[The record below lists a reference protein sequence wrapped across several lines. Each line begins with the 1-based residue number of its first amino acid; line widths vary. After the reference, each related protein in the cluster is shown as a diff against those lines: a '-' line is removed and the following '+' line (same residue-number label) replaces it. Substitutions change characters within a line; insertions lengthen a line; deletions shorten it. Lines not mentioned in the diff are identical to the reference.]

1 MKFRDFL
8 LNESKA
14 STLNEDAFVEKTK
27 AFFNKISACLGKKTL
42 EDVNRE
48 LALIKKEYGDKP
60 SAENMSD
67 ISKRIV
73 NVLKKNK
80 NQFDESKLPDNIVN
94 ESQLNEGFW
103 EFLKKHD
110 TEAIATI
117 GGGITG
123 LIAGIT
129 LGFKSFV
136 VAWAVKGFVAA
147 VLIGM
152 GTCGITVLSGLLLGA
167 IGGIA
172 KAYNDKNDPIK
183 KLKSGESSKR
193 F

>member
-1 MKFRDFL
+1 MRFREFL
-8 LNESKA
+8 LNESDTH
-14 STLNEDAFVEKTK
+14 TLNEDAFVEKTK

-80 NQFDESKLPDNIVN
+80 NQFDESKLPDNIMN

-103 EFLKKHD
+103 EFLEKHE
-110 TEAIATI
+110 TAVITTM
-117 GGGITG
+117 GGGIKG
-123 LIAGIT
+123 LVGGISLGIKGFLIAW
-129 LGFKSFV
+129 V
-136 VAWAVKGFVAA
+136 VKGFVAA
-147 VLIGM
+147 LIVGM
-152 GTCGITVLSGLLLGA
+152 SLCGITVLIGLIVGA
-167 IGGIA
+167 ILGIT
-172 KAYNDKNDPIK
+172 KEYNIK
-183 KLKSGESSKR
+183 K
-193 F
+193 

>member
-8 LNESKA
+8 LNESGA

-80 NQFDESKLPDNIVN
+80 NQFDESKLPDNIMN

-103 EFLKKHD
+103 EFLEKHEL
-110 TEAIATI
+110 TAIATM
-117 GGGITG
+117 GGGIKG
-123 LIAGIT
+123 LLAGIP
-129 LGFKSFV
+129 LGIKGFIV
-136 VAWAVKGFVAA
+136 VWAVKGFVAA
-147 VLIGM
+147 LLVGM
-152 GTCGITVLSGLLLGA
+152 GVCGITVLSGLLIGA
-167 IGGIA
+167 ILGIT
-172 KAYNDKNDPIK
+172 KEYKIKNDP
-183 KLKSGESSKR
+183 SMRS
-193 F
+193 